1 MKTPPGVTSQKILL
15 KSEPTKAR
23 IYVNDVYI
31 GKTPIKTTIW
41 YEKEKFVNIKAEPI
55 YPNQFPQNIFL
66 KIPPIPPKLTIYMN
80 YDKRKYMME
89 EQAEFEEEAFVPEKI
104 IEKEYIT
111 QEIPVELPIIYFQSD
126 QFDLNEESM
135 NKLEKLSEIL
145 KENPDYN
152 LSIHAHADE
161 RGEAEYNYRL
171 SYQRGVAV
179 KSALA
184 EMGIEP
190 ERMEIFIHGEQKV
203 FLESQELMELENSRT
218 VDFQINKRQ

>member
-1 MKTPPGVTSQKILL
+1 
-15 KSEPTKAR
+15 
-23 IYVNDVYI
+23 
-31 GKTPIKTTIW
+31 
-41 YEKEKFVNIKAEPI
+41 
-55 YPNQFPQNIFL
+55 
-66 KIPPIPPKLTIYMN
+66 MN